1 MKLRILTCIAV
12 LASLAVLATAAE
24 NETPIEQLFDGK
36 LTPTQRV
43 NACFELRRTTDPDAI
58 HAMSRALED
67 PDLLACAADNLRIAG
82 AIEPLQRALSS
93 ENAQVRA
100 AAARE
105 LGSFEKPELLEALS
119 VAAHDENALVAT
131 NALAG
136 LSQYRDPVVVPYVV
150 PYLADLA
157 KRGGMTGDMAIERLA
172 QLDSATALTIAREL
186 MSSPQV
192 PDKLYAM
199 RVLSSF
205 GDASDLPELKKI
217 AASDQENLT
226 RHDRGFGLM
235 PPINL
240 SRAAK
245 AAIASI
251 ETRQ

>member
-1 MKLRILTCIAV
+1 MKLQICTCV
-12 LASLAVLATAAE
+12 ASLVGFAVIATAAE
-24 NETPIEQLFDGK
+24 IATPLEQLFNGK
-36 LTPTQRV
+36 LNPTQRV
-43 NACFELRRTTDPDAI
+43 SACFELRGKADEDAI
-58 HAMSRALED
+58 RAMSRALED
-67 PDLLACAADNLRIAG
+67 PDLLACAADNLRVAG
-82 AIEPLQRALSS
+82 AVESLRRALSS

-105 LGSFEKPELLEALS
+105 LGSFEKPELLEPLS
-119 VAAHDENALVAT
+119 VAARDENALVST
-131 NALAG
+131 SALAG
-136 LSQYRDPVVVPYVV
+136 LSQYRDAGVI
-150 PYLADLA
+150 PYLAEIA

-172 QLDSATALTIAREL
+172 QLDSGAALTIAREL
-186 MSSPQV
+186 MSSAQV

-199 RVLSSF
+199 RVLGSF
-205 GDASDLPELKKI
+205 GDKTDLPALQKI

-251 ETRQ
+251 EARQ

>member
-1 MKLRILTCIAV
+1 
-12 LASLAVLATAAE
+12 
-24 NETPIEQLFDGK
+24 
-36 LTPTQRV
+36 V
-43 NACFELRRTTDPDAI
+43 NACFELRGKADPDAI
-58 HAMSRALED
+58 RAMSRALED
-67 PDLLACAADNLRIAG
+67 PDLLACAADNLRVAG
-82 AIEPLQRALSS
+82 AVEPLQRALSS

-119 VAAHDENALVAT
+119 VAARDENALVAT

-136 LSQYRDPVVVPYVV
+136 LSQYRDPVVV

-172 QLDSATALTIAREL
+172 QLDSAAALTIAREL

-199 RVLSSF
+199 RVLGSV
-205 GDASDLPELKKI
+205 GDKTDLSELQKI
-217 AASDQENLT
+217 ASSDQENLT

-245 AAIASI
+245 AAMASI
-251 ETRQ
+251 EARQ